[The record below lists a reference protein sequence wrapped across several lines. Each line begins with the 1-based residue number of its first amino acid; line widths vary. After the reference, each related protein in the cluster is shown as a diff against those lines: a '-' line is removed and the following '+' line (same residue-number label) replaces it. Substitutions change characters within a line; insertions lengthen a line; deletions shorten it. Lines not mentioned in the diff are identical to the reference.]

1 MFRVY
6 YVYWPIILPTD
17 VYGDPELG
25 SDPPSYVPCVRYFI
39 FSFFYAAGARADPR
53 RGRESFVF
61 FLA

>member
-6 YVYWPIILPTD
+6 YVYWLIILPTD

-25 SDPPSYVPCVRYFI
+25 SDPPSYVPCVRYFLFNI
-39 FSFFYAAGARADPR
+39 SAAGAHADPR
-53 RGRESFVF
+53 RGMESFVF